1 VLWLKGQIDSSL
13 PNAPRGDLIITLA
26 VTSTVEP
33 VVIETIPGLL
43 SPRLIHKRLL
53 LGGLALLLVLASLVS
68 LFSVGTNLLASRVTQ
83 TSVTANQRSAQALQ
97 ATSTVEPATAAV
109 DVNPYEATYKTLA
122 LSEALEKNSTVQWDQ
137 TPGSC
142 VFTAAGYQVSSPAQ
156 ATSAQVCMAAKP
168 NFSDLI
174 FEVQMQVLS
183 GSGGGLLV
191 RASDSASYYFR
202 LSPDGHYTL
211 SLCPAAGTFCTTILT
226 SGFSGMM
233 RQGLHQANL
242 LAVVARG
249 KRLELYVNDERI
261 DGVNDS
267 SSLHGQIG
275 VVVEAGSQAIFS
287 QARVWTA

>member
-1 VLWLKGQIDSSL
+1 
-13 PNAPRGDLIITLA
+13 
-26 VTSTVEP
+26 
-33 VVIETIPGLL
+33 
-43 SPRLIHKRLL
+43 
-53 LGGLALLLVLASLVS
+53 
-68 LFSVGTNLLASRVTQ
+68 
-83 TSVTANQRSAQALQ
+83 
-97 ATSTVEPATAAV
+97 
-109 DVNPYEATYKTLA
+109 
-122 LSEALEKNSTVQWDQ
+122 
-137 TPGSC
+137 
-142 VFTAAGYQVSSPAQ
+142 
-156 ATSAQVCMAAKP
+156 
-168 NFSDLI
+168 
-174 FEVQMQVLS
+174 MQVLS